1 MTREEILQKQRE
13 MLEKQL
19 SKDGQELGYVNEVAI
34 PGCAV
39 AKVDKNELK

>member
-19 SKDGQELGYVNEVAI
+19 TKNGEDLGYVNEVAI

-39 AKVDKNELK
+39 TKVDKEELK

>member
-1 MTREEILQKQRE
+1 MNREEIMQKQRE

-19 SKDGQELGYVNEVAI
+19 TKNGEELGYVNEVAI

-39 AKVDKNELK
+39 TEVNKSELK

>member
-19 SKDGQELGYVNEVAI
+19 SKNGEELGYVN
-34 PGCAV
+34 
-39 AKVDKNELK
+39 

>member
-13 MLEKQL
+13 MLEHQL
-19 SKDGQELGYVNEVAI
+19 TKNKEDLGYVNEVAM

-39 AKVDKNELK
+39 HKVDKNETK

>member
-1 MTREEILQKQRE
+1 MTREEIMQKQRE

-19 SKDGQELGYVNEVAI
+19 SKNGEELGYVNEVAV

-39 AKVDKNELK
+39 IKVDKNELK